1 MNTNWVWLPKIAL
14 NVFLCFFCEPILIF
28 WNVIK
33 FLLVYYEVL
42 HSLSV
47 TPVIQAQ
54 MLPTFD
60 LQNMLQNYVTA
71 PKPKNALDICDKAW
85 RQCFLFHYVHFV
97 IFLWALYQ
105 MPNRSLAS
113 DFDTLNPNSK
123 FPALPNEKWVAQ
135 RKTSHQNTANGFCFE
150 WFGIRLSW
158 KHLSKFSALGYSMHE
173 IIEMTA
179 LPIFSN
185 LSRLINLHIWMALS
199 WTSSQLAYLK
209 ATFKF
214 FFHHL
219 RLLWQD

>member
-123 FPALPNEKWVAQ
+123 FPPCLMKSEWHREKPVTKIQQMVFA
-135 RKTSHQNTANGFCFE
+135 SNDLEYVLVGNICQNFQLLGTACMKLLK
-150 WFGIRLSW
+150 W
-158 KHLSKFSALGYSMHE
+158 
-173 IIEMTA
+173 
-179 LPIFSN
+179 
-185 LSRLINLHIWMALS
+185 LHFLFFQI
-199 WTSSQLAYLK
+199 YL
-209 ATFKF
+209 
-214 FFHHL
+214 
-219 RLLWQD
+219 DS

>member
-71 PKPKNALDICDKAW
+71 PKPKNALDICDKA
-85 RQCFLFHYVHFV
+85 
-97 IFLWALYQ
+97 
-105 MPNRSLAS
+105 
-113 DFDTLNPNSK
+113 
-123 FPALPNEKWVAQ
+123 
-135 RKTSHQNTANGFCFE
+135 
-150 WFGIRLSW
+150 
-158 KHLSKFSALGYSMHE
+158 
-173 IIEMTA
+173 
-179 LPIFSN
+179 
-185 LSRLINLHIWMALS
+185 
-199 WTSSQLAYLK
+199 
-209 ATFKF
+209 
-214 FFHHL
+214 
-219 RLLWQD
+219 